1 MLPAWRT
8 PCDRNRALPAN
19 ACVDATAGNVRH
31 VEHLREYQDYVLAH
45 RLRVLVGGALKP
57 PVAILSLAAYA
68 RKRIERQELARE
80 LLGSGAYQTKMR
92 RVDAL
97 TDETNF
103 GFWQNPNETVAV
115 LKKIID
121 AGGSPAVESEDGFV
135 QALLTPDERT
145 QIGPIAAERVAT
157 YYLGL
162 MRASAAYLD
171 PEVFT
176 RLRSDIDPLREE
188 LPIFVPVGEDATPA
202 SQA

>member
-1 MLPAWRT
+1 M
-8 PCDRNRALPAN
+8 
-19 ACVDATAGNVRH
+19 
-31 VEHLREYQDYVLAH
+31 EHLREYQDYVLAY
-45 RLRVLVGGALKP
+45 RLRMQVGGALAP
-57 PVAILSLAAYA
+57 RAPQLSLAAYA
-68 RKRIERQELARE
+68 GKRLERQELARA

-92 RVDAL
+92 RVDEL

-121 AGGSPAVESEDGFV
+121 AGGCPAVENEDGFV
-135 QALLTPDERT
+135 QALLTPQERASLGDEGGR
-145 QIGPIAAERVAT
+145 QVAR

-162 MRASAAYLD
+162 LRASAAYLD

-176 RLRSDIDPLREE
+176 RLRADIDPLRDD
-188 LPIFVPVGEDATPA
+188 LPVFVPVGEDATPA

>member
-1 MLPAWRT
+1 MLPAERRQ
-8 PCDRNRALPAN
+8 CDRNRALPGD
-19 ACVDATAGNVRH
+19 ACLQASPGSVLR

-45 RLRVLVGGALKP
+45 RLRVLVGGALEP
-57 PVAILSLAAYA
+57 PVAMLSLAEYA
-68 RKRIERQELARE
+68 RKRLERQALARE

-92 RVDAL
+92 RVDVL

-103 GFWQNPNETVAV
+103 GFWQNPNETVVV
-115 LKKIID
+115 LKKIIG

-135 QALLTPDERT
+135 AALLTQEELAR
-145 QIGPIAAERVAT
+145 IGPEAAQRVAR

-162 MRASAAYLD
+162 LRASAAYLD

-176 RLRSDIDPLREE
+176 RLRSDIDPLRDD